1 MFQPHT
7 TVLDDDQ
14 LCGLRRAAAM
24 AHTTGAVGLRLS
36 SGGVTIA
43 DVVPLDNGPGIH
55 IDRWR
60 AETTTSLRIDPCGF
74 RLAVAKAW
82 ADHSAGCRVRL
93 VGLEAGEPLEVTW
106 TVGPPGRLLGF
117 GAVRTLCA
125 TRMVSAFASLLAPS
139 ALSTVLTEVAAGDAP
154 SSRTRDGLAAQ
165 LIHDDLLEATVIH
178 VEADSEAITAPP
190 ASSVARRLDEV
201 LRRMVAAVGAAEILE
216 ALALPEGQL

>member
-43 DVVPLDNGPGIH
+43 DVVPLDNDPGIH

-125 TRMVSAFASLLAPS
+125 
-139 ALSTVLTEVAAGDAP
+139 DA
-154 SSRTRDGLAAQ
+154 DGVGLRLAARAQ
-165 LIHDDLLEATVIH
+165 RAVDGVDRGRCGRCAVI
-178 VEADSEAITAPP
+178 T
-190 ASSVARRLDEV
+190 
-201 LRRMVAAVGAAEILE
+201 
-216 ALALPEGQL
+216 